1 MVIKT
6 KLKCLGHAAYM
17 REMKNA
23 YNILVKKS
31 EGKIPLGQ
39 LGHK

>member
-6 KLKCLGHAAYM
+6 KRMTCLGYAAYM

-23 YNILVKKS
+23 YIFVRKS
-31 EGKIPLGQ
+31 RENTISPIWA
-39 LGHK
+39 